1 MYCKY
6 CGTEKPFAD
15 AIYCQKCGKKYDEGE
30 PASAQ
35 PVSQPRST
43 LRVPP
48 PSAEAEVFGLPKI
61 HLCMVVLL
69 QIVTLGMYSI
79 VWFMRRR
86 EAVNKLNSR
95 EKVSEGVLIVI
106 ACFLAASLMFGFF
119 SGVFEESSGK
129 IFNGL
134 GNLAGLIGGIASLVM
149 GFKYRKI
156 LRDHLREIRPEVK
169 LEGFASGLWTF
180 LFGVMYLQHKINQL

>member
-6 CGTEKPFAD
+6 CGAEKTVED
-15 AIYCQKCGKKYDEGE
+15 ASYCEKCGKKYDNGE

-35 PVSQPRST
+35 PISQPRST
-43 LRVPP
+43 LRPLPV
-48 PSAEAEVFGLPKI
+48 EEKEVFGLPKI

-69 QIVTLGMYSI
+69 NMVTLGIYSV

-86 EAVNKLNSR
+86 DAVNKLNS
-95 EKVSEGVLIVI
+95 EQKISEGVLIAI
-106 ACFLAASLMFGFF
+106 ACFMAAGLMFGVF
-119 SGVFEESSGK
+119 SAIFAESAGK
-129 IFNGL
+129 LFDAL
-134 GNLAGLIGGIASLVM
+134 GNLAGLISGIASLVM
-149 GFKYRKI
+149 AFKYRRI
-156 LRDHLREIRPEVK
+156 LREHFREIRPDIK